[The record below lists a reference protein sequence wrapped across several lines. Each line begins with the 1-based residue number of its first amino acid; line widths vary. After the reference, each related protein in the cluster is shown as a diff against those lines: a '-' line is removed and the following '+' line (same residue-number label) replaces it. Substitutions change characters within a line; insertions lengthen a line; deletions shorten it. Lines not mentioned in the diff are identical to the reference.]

1 MSFPRNPYPPTAYV
15 PTNSPTV
22 HVPPYRSS
30 TNMTMTADKQYSM
43 VVVQFINKDTP
54 DEEFMIEASIKIAPH
69 LTEIM
74 SNTGWLTLRNATDSR
89 SINAS
94 LIHGF
99 TLRAVTDT

>member
-22 HVPPYRSS
+22 RTAPYNLS
-30 TNMTMTADKQYSM
+30 TNSNGEKVTQYSM
-43 VVVQFINKDTP
+43 VVVQFINTDTP